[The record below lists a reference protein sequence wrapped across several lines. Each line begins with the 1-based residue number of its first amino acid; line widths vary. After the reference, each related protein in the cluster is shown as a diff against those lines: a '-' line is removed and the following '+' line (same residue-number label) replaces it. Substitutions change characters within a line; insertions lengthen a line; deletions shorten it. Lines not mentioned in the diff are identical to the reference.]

1 MLVRHASTPALFPAL
16 LRFACTLL
24 VVCAVAACASS
35 PALQDRPVATTT
47 PAAVRSNPYVTGSR
61 LAVPVDSRTGLPEA
75 DPSLQV
81 VTREQIGLTGQ
92 TNLGAALRQ
101 QLTAIQ

>member
-1 MLVRHASTPALFPAL
+1 
-16 LRFACTLL
+16 
-24 VVCAVAACASS
+24 
-35 PALQDRPVATTT
+35 
-47 PAAVRSNPYVTGSR
+47 
-61 LAVPVDSRTGLPEA
+61 VDSRTGLPEA

>member
-1 MLVRHASTPALFPAL
+1 MLVRHASTPALFPSL

-24 VVCAVAACASS
+24 VVCAVAGCASL
-35 PALQDRPVATTT
+35 PAQNDRPVAE
-47 PAAVRSNPYVTGSR
+47 ARSNPYVTGSR
-61 LAVPVDSRTGLPEA
+61 LAVPMDNRTGLPEA

-92 TNLGAALRQ
+92 TNVGAALRQ
-101 QLTAIQ
+101 VLTAIQ